1 MTNGAAPKAS
11 AVRVTAPRESRLGLS
26 SLGSDRLLA
35 GIAAA
40 LVITLCLLPM
50 LRLLVEAVL
59 PGSDGTLPLESLGSR
74 SVFRAGINTLT
85 SSFAATVISTLL
97 GGGLALLIGLTD
109 IRRKSLLTLL
119 CLLPLLIP
127 SQITALAWIKML
139 DVGTPVRVVIDFIF
153 GTASNHP
160 LYGGGGISF
169 VMGLEHAPLMFL
181 AIAAACRALP
191 CDLVEA
197 ARAAGAPHRRV
208 LFTIILPLLKPALL
222 AGGALAFVSA
232 IGNFGVPALLGIPGR
247 FSVLTTLIYQRLN
260 GFGPSVLGETA
271 ALGLILALL
280 AGIGLVW
287 QRWVIRRAPTLRTG
301 GPTGP
306 ILPLGPARPI
316 IELVTWLVLLFLTV
330 VPLVALVGAALI
342 PALGVPLTWETV
354 TLENFIY
361 VLTQYQ
367 PTQRAFLNS
376 TLLSAGAAIVT
387 ALLGLVLAY
396 YGELRRWRWMRALDA
411 LADAPYAVPGIV
423 LAIAEIL
430 VFLKP
435 LPVIGVS
442 LYGTA
447 WIILVAYIARFLT
460 LALRPLAAAMKQMD
474 PTLEEAA
481 RLAGAN
487 GPRRLVSI
495 VLPTV
500 RASIMS
506 GALLVFLTAFNELT
520 VSALLWSRGHETL
533 GVMVF
538 SLQSEGAAG
547 AASAVASI
555 TVVVTLAVAGIAT
568 LFARRL
574 PKGTLPWMP

>member
-1 MTNGAAPKAS
+1 MTNGAVPKAS
-11 AVRVTAPRESRLGLS
+11 AVRVTAPRFSLS

-35 GIAAA
+35 GVAAA

-50 LRLLVEAVL
+50 LRLLMEAVL

-97 GGGLALLIGLTD
+97 GGGFALLIGLTD

-139 DVGTPVRVVIDFIF
+139 DVGTPVRAAIDFVF
-153 GTASNHP
+153 GTAANHP
-160 LYGGGGISF
+160 LYGGGGVSF

-181 AIAAACRALP
+181 AIAAAARALP

-316 IELVTWLVLLFLTV
+316 IELATWLLLLFLTV
-330 VPLVALVGAALI
+330 VPLAALVGAALI

-447 WIILVAYIARFLT
+447 WILLVAYVARFLT

-481 RLAGAN
+481 RLAGAT

>member
-1 MTNGAAPKAS
+1 MTNGAVPKAS
-11 AVRVTAPRESRLGLS
+11 AVRVTVSRERGFGLS

-40 LVITLCLLPM
+40 LVILLCVLPM
-50 LRLLVEAVL
+50 LRLLMEALL
-59 PGSDGTLPLESLGSR
+59 PAADGSLPLQSLNAR
-74 SVFRAGINTLT
+74 SVFRAGTNTLA

-139 DVGTPVRVVIDFIF
+139 DVGSPARAVIDLLF
-153 GTASNHP
+153 GTESNHP
-160 LYGGGGISF
+160 LYGGGGVSF

-197 ARAAGAPHRRV
+197 ARAAGASHRRV

-271 ALGLILALL
+271 ALGLVLALI
-280 AGIGLVW
+280 AGIGLIW
-287 QRWVIRRAPTLRTG
+287 QRWVIRHAPALRTG

-306 ILPLGPARPI
+306 ILPLGRARPL
-316 IELVTWLVLLFLTV
+316 IELGTWLVLLLLTV
-330 VPLVALVGAALI
+330 VPLAALVGAALV
-342 PALGVPLTWETV
+342 PALGVPLTWETA

-376 TLLSAGAAIVT
+376 TLLSAGAAVVT
-387 ALLGLVLAY
+387 VLLGLVLAY

-411 LADAPYAVPGIV
+411 VADAPYAVPGIV

-435 LPVIGVS
+435 LPLLGFS

-447 WIILVAYIARFLT
+447 WILLVAYVARFLT

-481 RLAGAN
+481 RLAGAT

-495 VLPTV
+495 VMPTV

-547 AASAVASI
+547 AAAAVASI

>member
-1 MTNGAAPKAS
+1 MTNGAVPKAS
-11 AVRVTAPRESRLGLS
+11 AVRLRASRISG
-26 SLGSDRLLA
+26 DHLLA
-35 GIAAA
+35 GAAAA
-40 LVITLCLLPM
+40 LVILLCLLPM
-50 LRLLVEAVL
+50 LRLLMEALL
-59 PGSDGTLPLESLGSR
+59 PSTDGSLPLESLGSR
-74 SVFRAGINTLT
+74 SVFRAGTNTLV
-85 SSFAATVISTLL
+85 SSFASTVISTLL

-139 DVGTPVRVVIDFIF
+139 DVGSPARTVIDFLF
-153 GTASNHP
+153 GTEANHP
-160 LYGGGGISF
+160 LYGGAGVSF

-181 AIAAACRALP
+181 AIATACRALP

-197 ARAAGAPHRRV
+197 ARAAGASHRRV

-271 ALGLILALL
+271 ALGLVLALI
-280 AGIGLVW
+280 AGIGLLW
-287 QRWVIRRAPTLRTG
+287 QRWVIRRAPALRTG

-306 ILPLGPARPI
+306 ILPLGRGRLL
-316 IELVTWLVLLFLTV
+316 IELATWLLLLLLTV
-330 VPLVALVGAALI
+330 VPLAALVGAALV
-342 PALGVPLTWETV
+342 PALGVPLTWETA
-354 TLENFIY
+354 TPENFIY

-411 LADAPYAVPGIV
+411 VADAPYAVPGIV

-435 LPVIGVS
+435 LPLVGVS

-447 WIILVAYIARFLT
+447 WILLVAYVARFLT
-460 LALRPLAAAMKQMD
+460 LALRPLAAAVKQMD
-474 PTLEEAA
+474 PTMEEAA
-481 RLAGAN
+481 RLAGAT

>member
-1 MTNGAAPKAS
+1 MTDGAVRKAS
-11 AVRVTAPRESRLGLS
+11 AVRLTARKRRWLRIP
-26 SLGSDRLLA
+26 SDWWLA
-35 GIAAA
+35 GIAAV
-40 LVITLCLLPM
+40 LVIGLCLLPM
-50 LRLLVEAVL
+50 LRLLMEAFT
-59 PGSDGTLPLESLGSR
+59 PGADSTSPLSSLASR
-74 SVFRAGINTLT
+74 SVYRAGINTIG
-85 SSFAATVISTLL
+85 SSFAATVISVLL

-109 IRRKSLLTLL
+109 IRRKGLLTLL

-139 DVGTPVRVVIDFIF
+139 DSGTPVRTALDVLF
-153 GTASNHP
+153 GTAANHP
-160 LYGGGGISF
+160 LYGAGGVSF
-169 VMGLEHAPLMFL
+169 VMGLEHAPLIFL
-181 AIAAACRALP
+181 SLAAAIRVVP
-191 CDLVEA
+191 CDLIEA
-197 ARAAGAPHRRV
+197 ARAAGARHRRV

-247 FSVLTTLIYQRLN
+247 FPVLTTLIYQRLS

-280 AGIGLVW
+280 AGIGLLW
-287 QRWVIRRAPTLRTG
+287 QRWVIGRAPALRSN

-306 ILPLGPARPI
+306 VLPLGSARLI
-316 IELVTWLVLLFLTV
+316 VEILAWIVLLVLTI
-330 VPLVALVGAALI
+330 VPLAALVGAALE
-342 PALGVPLTWETV
+342 PALGVDLTWETV
-354 TLENFIY
+354 TLDNFIY
-361 VLTQYQ
+361 ILTEYQ
-367 PTQRAFLNS
+367 PTQRAFINS

-387 ALLGLVLAY
+387 AALGLVLAY
-396 YGELRRWRWMRALDA
+396 YGELRRWRWVRALDA
-411 LADAPYAVPGIV
+411 VADAPYAVPGIV

-435 LPVIGVS
+435 LPLIGVS

-447 WIILVAYIARFLT
+447 WILLVAYIARFLT
-460 LALRPLAAAMKQMD
+460 LALRPLAAAIKQLD
-474 PTLEEAA
+474 PTMEEAA
-481 RLAGAN
+481 RLAGAT
-487 GPRRLVSI
+487 GPRRLVNI
-495 VLPTV
+495 VVPAV

-520 VSALLWSRGHETL
+520 VSALLWSRGYETL

-555 TVVVTLAVAGIAT
+555 TVVVTLALAAVAT

>member
-1 MTNGAAPKAS
+1 MTNGAVPKAS
-11 AVRVTAPRESRLGLS
+11 AVRVWAPRING
-26 SLGSDRLLA
+26 DHLLA

-40 LVITLCLLPM
+40 LVI
-50 LRLLVEAVL
+50 
-59 PGSDGTLPLESLGSR
+59 
-74 SVFRAGINTLT
+74 
-85 SSFAATVISTLL
+85 
-97 GGGLALLIGLTD
+97 
-109 IRRKSLLTLL
+109 LL

-139 DVGTPVRVVIDFIF
+139 DVGSPARTVLDVLF
-153 GTASNHP
+153 GTAANHP
-160 LYGGGGISF
+160 LYGGGGVSF

-197 ARAAGAPHRRV
+197 ARAAGAGHRRV

-271 ALGLILALL
+271 ALGLVLALL
-280 AGIGLVW
+280 AGIGLLW
-287 QRWVIRRAPTLRTG
+287 QRWVIRRAPTLRSG

-306 ILPLGPARPI
+306 ILPLGRPRLL
-316 IELVTWLVLLFLTV
+316 IELATWLLLLLLTV
-330 VPLVALVGAALI
+330 VPLAALVGAALV
-342 PALGVPLTWETV
+342 PALGVPLTWQTA
-354 TLENFIY
+354 TPENFLY

-376 TLLSAGAAIVT
+376 TLLSIGAAIVT

-411 LADAPYAVPGIV
+411 VADAPYAVPGIV

-430 VFLKP
+430 VFLRP
-435 LPVIGVS
+435 LPLLGFS
-442 LYGTA
+442 FYGTA
-447 WIILVAYIARFLT
+447 WILLIAYVARFLT
-460 LALRPLAAAMKQMD
+460 LALRPLAAAVKQMD
-474 PTLEEAA
+474 PTMEEAA
-481 RLAGAN
+481 RLAGAT

-495 VLPTV
+495 VLPGV

-555 TVVVTLAVAGIAT
+555 TVIVTLAVAGIAT

>member
-1 MTNGAAPKAS
+1 M
-11 AVRVTAPRESRLGLS
+11 TAPRFSRFGLS
-26 SLGSDRLLA
+26 SLGGDRLLA

-40 LVITLCLLPM
+40 LVIVLCLLPM
-50 LRLLVEAVL
+50 LRLLTEAVL
-59 PGSDGTLPLESLGSR
+59 PSADGTLPLESLGSR

-85 SSFAATVISTLL
+85 SSFASTVISTLL

-109 IRRKSLLTLL
+109 IRRKGLLTLL

-127 SQITALAWIKML
+127 SQITALAWIKLL
-139 DVGTPVRVVIDFIF
+139 DVGTPVRAAIDFVF

-160 LYGGGGISF
+160 LYGGGGVSF

-181 AIAAACRALP
+181 AIAAAARALP

-197 ARAAGAPHRRV
+197 ARAAGASHRRV

-271 ALGLILALL
+271 ALGVILALL
-280 AGIGLVW
+280 AGLGLIW

-306 ILPLGPARPI
+306 ILPLGTARPI
-316 IELVTWLVLLFLTV
+316 VELAAWLLLLFLTV
-330 VPLVALVGAALI
+330 VPLAALLGAALI
-342 PALGVPLTWETV
+342 PALGVPLTWETA

-396 YGELRRWRWMRALDA
+396 YGELRRWGWMRALDA

-435 LPVIGVS
+435 LPLVGFG

-447 WIILVAYIARFLT
+447 WIILVAYVARFLT

-481 RLAGAN
+481 RLAGAT

-547 AASAVASI
+547 AAAAVASI

-574 PKGTLPWMP
+574 AKGTLPWMP

>member
-1 MTNGAAPKAS
+1 MPRMTNGAVPQAS
-11 AVRVTAPRESRLGLS
+11 AVRVTAPRFGLSRLG
-26 SLGSDRLLA
+26 SDHLLA

-40 LVITLCLLPM
+40 VVIVICLLPM
-50 LRLLVEAVL
+50 LRLLMEAVL
-59 PGSDGTLPLESLGSR
+59 PAADGSLPLESLNSR
-74 SVFRAGINTLT
+74 SVLRAGINTLT
-85 SSFAATVISTLL
+85 SSFVATVISTLL

-139 DVGTPVRVVIDFIF
+139 DVGTPVRDAIDFVF
-153 GTASNHP
+153 GTESNHP
-160 LYGGGGISF
+160 LYGGGGVSF

-181 AIAAACRALP
+181 AIAAACRMIP

-197 ARAAGAPHRRV
+197 ARAAGARHRRV

-280 AGIGLVW
+280 AAIGLIW
-287 QRWVIRRAPTLRTG
+287 QRWVIRRAPILRTG

-306 ILPLGPARPI
+306 ILPLGRARPI
-316 IELVTWLVLLFLTV
+316 IELATWLLLLLLTV
-330 VPLVALVGAALI
+330 VPLAALVGAALI
-342 PALGVPLTWETV
+342 PALGVPLTWETL
-354 TLENFIY
+354 TFENFIY
-361 VLTQYQ
+361 VLTEYQ
-367 PTQRAFLNS
+367 PTQRAFINS

-411 LADAPYAVPGIV
+411 AADAPYAVPGIV

-435 LPVIGVS
+435 LPLIGVS

-447 WIILVAYIARFLT
+447 WILLVAYVARFLT

-474 PTLEEAA
+474 PTMEEAA
-481 RLAGAN
+481 RLAGAS
-487 GPRRLVSI
+487 GPRRLASI

-547 AASAVASI
+547 AASAVASV

>member
-11 AVRVTAPRESRLGLS
+11 VVRVTAPRVGLS

-35 GIAAA
+35 GVAAA
-40 LVITLCLLPM
+40 LVILICLLPM
-50 LRLLVEAVL
+50 LRLLMEALL
-59 PGSDGTLPLESLGSR
+59 PGTDGTLPLQSLGDR
-74 SVFRAGINTLT
+74 SVFRAGTNTIV
-85 SSFAATVISTLL
+85 SSFASTVISTLL

-127 SQITALAWIKML
+127 SQITALAWIKTL
-139 DVGTPVRVVIDFIF
+139 DVGSPARTVIDVLL
-153 GTASNHP
+153 GTANNHP
-160 LYGGGGISF
+160 LYGGGGVSF

-197 ARAAGAPHRRV
+197 ARAAGASHRRV
-208 LFTIILPLLKPALL
+208 LFTVILPLLKPALL

-271 ALGLILALL
+271 ALGLILALI

-306 ILPLGPARPI
+306 ILPLGRTRPI
-316 IELVTWLVLLFLTV
+316 IELATWLLLILLTV
-330 VPLVALVGAALI
+330 VPLVALAGAALV
-342 PALGVPLTWETV
+342 PALGVPLNWETA

-376 TLLSAGAAIVT
+376 TLLSVGAAIVT

-396 YGELRRWRWMRALDA
+396 YGELRHWRWMRALDA
-411 LADAPYAVPGIV
+411 VADAPYAVPGIV

-435 LPVIGVS
+435 LPVLGFS

-447 WIILVAYIARFLT
+447 WILLVAYVARFLT
-460 LALRPLAAAMKQMD
+460 LALRPLAAAVKQMD

-481 RLAGAN
+481 RLAGAT
-487 GPRRLVSI
+487 GPRRLITI
-495 VLPTV
+495 VLPAV

-555 TVVVTLAVAGIAT
+555 TVIVTLAVAGIAT

>member
-1 MTNGAAPKAS
+1 MTNGAVPKAS
-11 AVRVTAPRESRLGLS
+11 AVRVTAPRFGLS

-35 GIAAA
+35 GLAAA
-40 LVITLCLLPM
+40 LVVFICLLPM
-50 LRLLVEAVL
+50 LRLLMEALL
-59 PGSDGTLPLESLGSR
+59 PGADGTLPWQSLGAR
-74 SVFRAGINTLT
+74 SVFRAGTNTIV

-139 DVGTPVRVVIDFIF
+139 DVGSPARTVIDVLL
-153 GTASNHP
+153 GTANNHP
-160 LYGGGGISF
+160 LYGGGGVSF

-197 ARAAGAPHRRV
+197 ARAAGASHRRV
-208 LFTIILPLLKPALL
+208 LFTVILPLLKPALL

-271 ALGLILALL
+271 ALGLILALI

-306 ILPLGPARPI
+306 ILPLGRTRPI
-316 IELVTWLVLLFLTV
+316 IELATWLLLILLTV
-330 VPLVALVGAALI
+330 VPLAALAGAALL
-342 PALGVPLTWETV
+342 PALGVPLNWETA

-376 TLLSAGAAIVT
+376 TLLSVGAAIVT

-396 YGELRRWRWMRALDA
+396 YGELRHWRWMRALDA
-411 LADAPYAVPGIV
+411 VADAPYAVPGIV

-435 LPVIGVS
+435 LPVLGFS

-447 WIILVAYIARFLT
+447 WILLVAYVARFLT
-460 LALRPLAAAMKQMD
+460 LALRPLAAAVKQMD

-481 RLAGAN
+481 RLAGAT

-495 VLPTV
+495 VLPAV

-555 TVVVTLAVAGIAT
+555 TVIVTLAVAGIAT

>member
-1 MTNGAAPKAS
+1 MTNGAVPKAS
-11 AVRVTAPRESRLGLS
+11 AVRVTGLKQKPRRWRWSG
-26 SLGSDRLLA
+26 DWLLA

-40 LVITLCLLPM
+40 LVILLCLLPM
-50 LRLLVEAVL
+50 LRLLQEAFT
-59 PGSDGTLPLESLGSR
+59 PGPDGGWPLETLGSR
-74 SVFRAGINTLT
+74 SVWRAGVNTLA

-97 GGGLALLIGLTD
+97 GGGLALLIGITD
-109 IRRKSLLTLL
+109 IRRKGILTLL

-139 DVGTPVRVVIDFIF
+139 DVGTPVRSAIDFIF
-153 GTASNHP
+153 GTESNHP
-160 LYGGGGISF
+160 LYGAAGVSF

-181 AIAAACRALP
+181 SIAAACRAIP

-197 ARAAGAPHRRV
+197 ARAAGARHKRLLV
-208 LFTIILPLLKPALL
+208 TIILPLLKPALL
-222 AGGALAFVSA
+222 AGGALAFVSS

-247 FSVLTTLIYQRLN
+247 FTVLTTLIYQRLN
-260 GFGPSVLGETA
+260 GFGPSVLGEAA
-271 ALGLILALL
+271 ALGLVLTLL

-287 QRWVIRRAPTLRTG
+287 QRWVIGRAPALRSA

-306 ILPLGPARPI
+306 VLPLGKLRLV
-316 IELVTWLVLLFLTV
+316 IEATVWLVLLVLTI
-330 VPLVALVGAALI
+330 VPLAALLGAALE
-342 PALGVPLTWETV
+342 PALGVPLTFESA
-354 TLENFIY
+354 TLDNFIY
-361 VLTQYQ
+361 ILTEYQ

-387 ALLGLVLAY
+387 ALLGLVIAY

-411 LADAPYAVPGIV
+411 VADAPYAVPGIV

-435 LPVIGVS
+435 LPIIGIS

-460 LALRPLAAAMKQMD
+460 LALRPLAVALKQLD
-474 PTLEEAA
+474 PTMEEAA
-481 RLAGAN
+481 QLAGAK
-487 GPRRLVSI
+487 GPRRLASI
-495 VLPTV
+495 IVPAV

-520 VSALLWSRGHETL
+520 VSALLWSRGTETL

-555 TVVVTLAVAGIAT
+555 SVIVTLAIAGVAT

>member
-11 AVRVTAPRESRLGLS
+11 AVRVTAPRVGLS

-35 GIAAA
+35 GVAAA
-40 LVITLCLLPM
+40 LVILICLLPM
-50 LRLLVEAVL
+50 LRLLMEALL
-59 PGSDGTLPLESLGSR
+59 PGADGTLPLQSLGAR
-74 SVFRAGINTLT
+74 SVFRAGTNTIV

-139 DVGTPVRVVIDFIF
+139 DVGSPARTVIDVLL
-153 GTASNHP
+153 GTANNHP
-160 LYGGGGISF
+160 LYGGGGVSF

-197 ARAAGAPHRRV
+197 ARAAGASHRRV
-208 LFTIILPLLKPALL
+208 LFTVILPLLKPALL

-271 ALGLILALL
+271 ALGLILALI

-306 ILPLGPARPI
+306 ILPLGRTRPI
-316 IELVTWLVLLFLTV
+316 IELATWLLLILLTV
-330 VPLVALVGAALI
+330 VPLAALAGAALV
-342 PALGVPLTWETV
+342 PALGVPLNWETA

-376 TLLSAGAAIVT
+376 TLLSVGAAIVT

-396 YGELRRWRWMRALDA
+396 YGELRHWRWMRALDA
-411 LADAPYAVPGIV
+411 VADAPYAVPGIV

-435 LPVIGVS
+435 LPVLGFS

-447 WIILVAYIARFLT
+447 WILLVAYVARFLT
-460 LALRPLAAAMKQMD
+460 LALRPLAAAVKQMD

-481 RLAGAN
+481 RLAGAT

-495 VLPTV
+495 VLPAV

-555 TVVVTLAVAGIAT
+555 TVIVTLAVAGIAT

>member
-1 MTNGAAPKAS
+1 MTNGAVPKAS
-11 AVRVTAPRESRLGLS
+11 AVRATASRESRIGLS

-40 LVITLCLLPM
+40 LVILLCVLPM
-50 LRLLVEAVL
+50 LRLLMEALL
-59 PGSDGTLPLESLGSR
+59 PAADGSLPLQSLNAR
-74 SVFRAGINTLT
+74 SVFRAGTNTLA

-139 DVGTPVRVVIDFIF
+139 DVGSPARAVIDLLF
-153 GTASNHP
+153 GTESNHP
-160 LYGGGGISF
+160 LYGGGGVSF

-197 ARAAGAPHRRV
+197 ARAAGASHRRV

-247 FSVLTTLIYQRLN
+247 FSVLTTLIYQRLT

-271 ALGLILALL
+271 ALGLVLALI
-280 AGIGLVW
+280 AGIGLIW
-287 QRWVIRRAPTLRTG
+287 QRWVIRHAPALRTG

-306 ILPLGPARPI
+306 ILPLGRARPL
-316 IELVTWLVLLFLTV
+316 IELGTWLVLLLLTV
-330 VPLVALVGAALI
+330 VPLAALVGAALV
-342 PALGVPLTWETV
+342 PALGVPLTWETA

-376 TLLSAGAAIVT
+376 TLLSAGAAVVT
-387 ALLGLVLAY
+387 VLLGLVLAY

-411 LADAPYAVPGIV
+411 VADAPYAVPGIV

-435 LPVIGVS
+435 LPLLGFS

-447 WIILVAYIARFLT
+447 WILLVAYVARFLT

-481 RLAGAN
+481 RLAGAT

-495 VLPTV
+495 VMPTV

-547 AASAVASI
+547 AAAAVASI

>member
-1 MTNGAAPKAS
+1 MTNGAVPKAS
-11 AVRVTAPRESRLGLS
+11 AVRVTAARLNG
-26 SLGSDRLLA
+26 DYVLA

-40 LVITLCLLPM
+40 LVILLCLLPM
-50 LRLLVEAVL
+50 LRLLTEALL
-59 PGSDGTLPLESLGSR
+59 PGPDGALPLDSLGSR
-74 SVFRAGINTLT
+74 SVIRAGTNTLV

-109 IRRKSLLTLL
+109 IRGKSLLTLL

-139 DVGTPVRVVIDFIF
+139 DVGSPARTAIDFVF
-153 GTASNHP
+153 GTEANHP
-160 LYGGGGISF
+160 LYGGGGVSF

-181 AIAAACRALP
+181 AIAAACRTLP

-197 ARAAGAPHRRV
+197 ARSAGASHRRV

-271 ALGLILALL
+271 ALGLVLAVI
-280 AGIGLVW
+280 AGIGLIW

-306 ILPLGPARPI
+306 ILPLGRARWI
-316 IELVTWLVLLFLTV
+316 IELATWSLLLLLTV
-330 VPLVALVGAALI
+330 VPLAALVGAALV
-342 PALGVPLTWETV
+342 PALGVPLTRETA

-387 ALLGLVLAY
+387 ASLGLILAY

-435 LPVIGVS
+435 LPLIGVS

-447 WIILVAYIARFLT
+447 WILLVAYVARFLT
-460 LALRPLAAAMKQMD
+460 LALRPLAAAVKQMD

-481 RLAGAN
+481 RLAGAT

-547 AASAVASI
+547 AASAVASV

>member
-1 MTNGAAPKAS
+1 MTNGAARKAS
-11 AVRVTAPRESRLGLS
+11 AVRVTALKERPRRLRA
-26 SLGSDRLLA
+26 GSDWPLA

-40 LVITLCLLPM
+40 LVIALCLVPM
-50 LRLLVEAVL
+50 LRLLQEAVA
-59 PGSDGTLPLESLGSR
+59 PAADGSWPLESLGSR
-74 SVFRAGINTLT
+74 SVWRAGVNTLV
-85 SSFAATVISTLL
+85 SSFAATMISTLI
-97 GGGLALLIGLTD
+97 GGGLALLIGITD
-109 IRRKSLLTLL
+109 IRRKGILTLL

-139 DVGTPVRVVIDFIF
+139 DVGTPVRAAIDLIF
-153 GTASNHP
+153 GTQSNHP
-160 LYGGGGISF
+160 LYGAAGVSF

-181 AIAAACRALP
+181 SIAAACRAIP

-197 ARAAGAPHRRV
+197 ARAAGARHRRLLV
-208 LFTIILPLLKPALL
+208 TVILPLLKPALL
-222 AGGALAFVSA
+222 AGGALAFISS

-247 FSVLTTLIYQRLN
+247 FTVLTTLIYQRLN

-271 ALGLILALL
+271 ALGLVLTLL

-287 QRWVIRRAPTLRTG
+287 QRWVLGRAPALRSA

-306 ILPLGPARPI
+306 VLPLGRLRRPT
-316 IELVTWLVLLFLTV
+316 EAAVWLALVVLTI
-330 VPLVALVGAALI
+330 VPLAALLGAALE
-342 PALGVPLTWETV
+342 PALGVPLTWESA

-361 VLTQYQ
+361 ILTEYQ

-376 TLLSAGAAIVT
+376 TLLSGGAAIVT
-387 ALLGLVLAY
+387 ALLGLVIAY
-396 YGELRRWRWMRALDA
+396 YGELRRWRWMQALDA
-411 LADAPYAVPGIV
+411 VADAPYAVPGIV

-435 LPVIGVS
+435 LPLIGVS

-460 LALRPLAAAMKQMD
+460 LALRPLAVALKQLD
-474 PTLEEAA
+474 PTMEEAA
-481 RLAGAN
+481 RLAGAR
-487 GPRRLVSI
+487 GPRRLADI
-495 VLPTV
+495 VVPAV

-520 VSALLWSRGHETL
+520 VSALLWSRGTETL

-547 AASAVASI
+547 AAAAVASI
-555 TVVVTLAVAGIAT
+555 AVIVTLALAGIAT